1 MTTIGQVVSRVRE
14 SIKAEVQ
21 DSFVTDRYL
30 YSLILKY
37 GQLLM
42 RRQDNANKL
51 MKFNSVWQSLPF
63 VELIEVDKVEAKCSG
78 IQSGCTIKRTKEKLP
93 MFMEGYWGPLIRTV
107 SSIDGSIEMQPT
119 NPGTYA
125 SMTKTTSFKYNKT
138 KYFWWLN
145 DYIYV
150 PNVEW
155 DAIKIE
161 GIFEGDISK
170 WNCDPDDD
178 CTPRYLQNM
187 YIPEFLFAEI
197 ETQVMNQLL
206 NTMKVPAEDS
216 DNKIN
221 INR

>member
-1 MTTIGQVVSRVRE
+1 
-14 SIKAEVQ
+14 
-21 DSFVTDRYL
+21 
-30 YSLILKY
+30 
-37 GQLLM
+37 
-42 RRQDNANKL
+42 
-51 MKFNSVWQSLPF
+51 
-63 VELIEVDKVEAKCSG
+63 
-78 IQSGCTIKRTKEKLP
+78 
-93 MFMEGYWGPLIRTV
+93 ME
-107 SSIDGSIEMQPT
+107 
-119 NPGTYA
+119 
-125 SMTKTTSFKYNKT
+125 
-138 KYFWWLN
+138 
-145 DYIYV
+145 
-150 PNVEW
+150 
-155 DAIKIE
+155 IE